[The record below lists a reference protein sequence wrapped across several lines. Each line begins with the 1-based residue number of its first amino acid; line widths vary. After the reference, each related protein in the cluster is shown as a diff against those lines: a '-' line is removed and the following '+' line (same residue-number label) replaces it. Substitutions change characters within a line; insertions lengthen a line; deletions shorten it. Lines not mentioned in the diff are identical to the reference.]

1 MQAREEAPT
10 PQPLQSE
17 QMLGLLHARDQAAF
31 TELIVSHDADLVK
44 LCFVVCGDV
53 DMARD
58 ATQNTWHRLWS
69 RPPRLREASKLR
81 HWLLAVAANEAR
93 QLARRRRTG
102 RLREIEYHRL
112 KADGP
117 SASESSLDLERV
129 LDRLDSG
136 DRELLAL
143 RYMLE
148 LSSDEIGAVLG
159 LSAEGARSRLH
170 RLLARIRKDLE
181 DE

>member
-1 MQAREEAPT
+1 MRAPEDAPT
-10 PQPLQSE
+10 PQPLLSE
-17 QMLGLLHARDQAAF
+17 QMLVLLHARDQAAF
-31 TELIVSHDADLVK
+31 TELVENHDADLVR
-44 LCFVVCGDV
+44 LCFVVCGDI
-53 DMARD
+53 DMSRD
-58 ATQNTWHRLWS
+58 ATQNTWHHLWS
-69 RPPRLREASKLR
+69 RPPRLRDASKLR

-93 QLARRRRTG
+93 QLAPRRRTG
-102 RLREIEYHRL
+102 RLREHHRL

-117 SASESSLDLERV
+117 RASESSLDLARV

-136 DRELLAL
+136 DRGLLAL

-159 LSAEGARSRLH
+159 FSAEGARSRLH
-170 RLLARIRKDLE
+170 RLLARIRKDLQ